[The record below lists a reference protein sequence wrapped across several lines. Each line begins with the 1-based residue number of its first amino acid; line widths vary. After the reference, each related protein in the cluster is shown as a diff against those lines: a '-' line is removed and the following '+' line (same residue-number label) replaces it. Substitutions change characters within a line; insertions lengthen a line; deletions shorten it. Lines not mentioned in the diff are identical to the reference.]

1 MKVKG
6 GAFDEPRSQCRTEER
21 GNGRDPT
28 LGYNNVGFRILR
40 EKNWAASVIKDANAA
55 NWLSRNV
62 EGGAVLTTA
71 DYKVL
76 EDDPDGDGVP
86 TWAEYIALTNPSD
99 AASRFNATIDIGAD
113 GVPVVG
119 WNTQTSPSRTYKVFG
134 KVDLSD
140 SVWLEVKDTV
150 ELYRF
155 FKVEVEVKQIH

>member
-1 MKVKG
+1 MKIKS
-6 GAFDEPRSQCRTEER
+6 GAFDEPRNQCRTEER

-28 LGYNNVGFRILR
+28 RGYFNVGFRILR

-62 EGGAVLTTA
+62 EGGATLTAA

-76 EDDPDGDGVP
+76 DGDPDGDGVP
-86 TWAEYIALTNPSD
+86 TWAECIALTDPND
-99 AASRFNATIDIGAD
+99 AASRFNATIAIGAD
-113 GVPVVG
+113 GAPVVG

-140 SVWLEVKDTV
+140 SVWLEVKDNV

-155 FKVEVEVKQIH
+155 FRVTVEVK